1 MLILVSSCVEHFSL
15 YNGMHGVASCMCA
28 FGSALLVL
36 QMLHACSIYHPALI
50 PFHTCSIHLSYGII
64 SRRYTSYMIYIC
76 VCMCARAMGCLAGA
90 SGFMGTCCWPWGPCL
105 WALVALPCT
114 GPWHMGGSGRR
125 STWVSLFPRRAKEV
139 SSKGR
144 DNYHKHSD

>member
-50 PFHTCSIHLSYGII
+50 PFHTCSIHLPYGII

-76 VCMCARAMGCLAGA
+76 VCACVQGLWAAWQARRASWALAAGHGGLACGHWLLCPALGLGIWADLAADQHGSLSFLAGQ
-90 SGFMGTCCWPWGPCL
+90 
-105 WALVALPCT
+105 
-114 GPWHMGGSGRR
+114 RR
-125 STWVSLFPRRAKEV
+125 YVER
-139 SSKGR
+139 
-144 DNYHKHSD
+144 